1 MRACPPVHVFGQ
13 VRDVGLFGPTPLQ
26 RTAVMSPRRSRPLL
40 SPLRHLVRTEDS
52 SAALTEALPVIDD
65 AMAVRIIDL
74 AVRIGETMLTTGA
87 PASEVTLTIVRV
99 AGAYGLSPV
108 HIDVTYNSIT
118 AAHHRSGATRPITLM
133 RVVRQSAPDHDKLR
147 HLQALV
153 VDIRQGLELDTARDR
168 YRAIRRAAF
177 RYPPVAVIAAQAL
190 LAVGVA
196 VMFGATPAVVA
207 IAGFAAALAALTQFA
222 LARARVP
229 FFFSQIAGAFVLT
242 MVAAAAPLLALTGL
256 VTSDAVRPS
265 VIVASGIVLML
276 AGLTVVGAAQDAIDG
291 FALTA
296 LGRILE
302 LTMQTLGVVLGIL
315 AALQVALVAG
325 IGMAAPSEALPL
337 GAVPLQLTG
346 AVLIAIAVALY
357 NGAGLRIVA
366 TSALLSLV
374 AWLGF
379 LAASVA
385 GLDAAA
391 ASGIGAFAGSFLGIV
406 AAHRLHVPSVAI
418 TTAAILPMVPGA
430 AVFRG
435 LLTIVDASES
445 PDLLGPGFG
454 TLASAAVIGVSLAV
468 GASLGIYLGQPV
480 RATLGGVI
488 RSRARLRR

>member
-1 MRACPPVHVFGQ
+1 MSHRRRTWSTRLRKI
-13 VRDVGLFGPTPLQ
+13 VRVDPAPT
-26 RTAVMSPRRSRPLL
+26 AF
-40 SPLRHLVRTEDS
+40 TEMI
-52 SAALTEALPVIDD
+52 PVIDD

-74 AVRIGETMLTTGA
+74 AIRIGEMMLTTGA
-87 PASEVTLTIVRV
+87 PASEVTLTTVRV
-99 AGAYGLSPV
+99 AGAYGLTPV
-108 HIDVTYNSIT
+108 HVDVTYNSIT
-118 AAHHRSGATRPITLM
+118 AAHHRSGAKRPITLM
-133 RVVRQSAPDHDKLR
+133 RVVRQTAPDHDKLR
-147 HLQALV
+147 RLQALV
-153 VDIRQGLELDTARDR
+153 VDIGQGLTLDEAGAR
-168 YRAIRRAAF
+168 YREIRVAPF
-177 RYPPVAVIAAQAL
+177 RYPPIAVLGAQSL

-196 VMFGATPAVVA
+196 VMFGAGPAVLVL
-207 IAGFAAALAALTQFA
+207 AGLAAGLAAVTQFA

-242 MVAAAAPLLALTGL
+242 MAAAAAPLISITGL
-256 VTSDAVRPS
+256 VAADSVRPS

-302 LTMQTLGVVLGIL
+302 LTVQTLGVVMGIL
-315 AALQVALVAG
+315 AALQFAQLVG
-325 IGMAAPSEALPL
+325 IGMAPPSEAIPL
-337 GAVPLQLTG
+337 GPVPLQLIG
-346 AVLIAIAVALY
+346 AILIAVAVALF

-366 TSALLSLV
+366 TSAVLSVV

-379 LAASVA
+379 LVAGAAGFDVAAS
-385 GLDAAA
+385 
-391 ASGIGAFAGSFLGIV
+391 SGFGAFAGSFVGIV

-435 LLTIVDASES
+435 LLLVVDAGGT
-445 PDLLGPGFG
+445 PALLSAGFA
-454 TLASAAVIGVSLAV
+454 TLASAAVVGVSLAV

>member
-1 MRACPPVHVFGQ
+1 MSHRRRA
-13 VRDVGLFGPTPLQ
+13 LLTPFRQLVQ
-26 RTAVMSPRRSRPLL
+26 IERSPGEM
-40 SPLRHLVRTEDS
+40 TEV
-52 SAALTEALPVIDD
+52 LPIIDD

-74 AVRIGETMLTTGA
+74 AIRIGETMLTTGA

-99 AGAYGLSPV
+99 AAAYGLEPV

-118 AAHHRSGATRPITLM
+118 AAHHRSGAAQPIALM
-133 RVVRQSAPDHDKLR
+133 RVVRQTAPDHDKLR
-147 HLQALV
+147 QLQALV
-153 VDIRQGLELDTARDR
+153 VDIRQGLPPEAARDR
-168 YRAIRRAAF
+168 YRAIRRAPF
-177 RYPPVAVIAAQAL
+177 RYPPVTVIGAQAL

-196 VMFGATPAVVA
+196 VMFGANPAVIA
-207 IAGFAAALAALTQFA
+207 IAFIAAGLAALTQFG

-229 FFFSQIAGAFVLT
+229 FFFSQIAGALVLT
-242 MVAAAAPLLALTGL
+242 MVAAAAPLVALTGI
-256 VTSDAVRPS
+256 VEADAVRPS

-315 AALQVALVAG
+315 AALQLAPVVGL
-325 IGMAAPSEALPL
+325 GMEAPSEALPL
-337 GAVPLQLTG
+337 GAVPLQLAG
-346 AVLIAIAVALY
+346 AALIAIAVALF

-366 TSALLSLV
+366 TSAALSLV
-374 AWLGF
+374 AWVGF
-379 LAASVA
+379 LLASAA

-406 AAHRLHVPSVAI
+406 VAHRLHVPSVAI

-435 LLTIVDASES
+435 LLIVVDAGET
-445 PDLLGPGFG
+445 PALLSSGFA
-454 TLASAAVIGVSLAV
+454 TLASAGVVGVSLAV
-468 GASLGIYLGQPV
+468 GASLGIYLGRPV

-488 RSRARLRR
+488 RSRARARRWGSRRGGERGATVRA